1 MTVIEQFISHVKS
14 SSQVNID
21 RAIKT
26 LLTSDIDR
34 NWTDTG
40 DLCGTNLWSY
50 CSYRI
55 SLITTGQAIPKLQAS
70 KAIKFT
76 NITITLSIQLLY
88 GHKKVEK

>member
-40 DLCGTNLWSY
+40 DLCGTGTDVAP
-50 CSYRI
+50 I
-55 SLITTGQAIPKLQAS
+55 SGAIVLTELA
-70 KAIKFT
+70 
-76 NITITLSIQLLY
+76 
-88 GHKKVEK
+88 